1 MEYGVRCCGNTLS
14 GWGCDALCLLKD
26 YITLSIQVLSEK
38 LLSLSGHLKNDSKLI
53 HTASTKHKMCVTALQ
68 VVMFMWATPA
78 SLLPPIKVQKKFD
91 IVCCCTS
98 KPYSF
103 FLSFCSFISKL
114 NTWKKWTWCRS
125 SKSCFRTAL
134 WWRCLPLQG
143 WLLISTF
150 I

>member
-53 HTASTKHKMCVTALQ
+53 HTACTKHKMCVTALQ

-78 SLLPPIKVQKKFD
+78 SLLPPIKVQKN
-91 IVCCCTS
+91 VW
-98 KPYSF
+98 YSVLLYF
-103 FLSFCSFISKL
+103 KALLFLSFFSFISKL
-114 NTWKKWTWCRS
+114 NTWKRWTWCRS

>member
-1 MEYGVRCCGNTLS
+1 MEYGVRYCGNTLS
-14 GWGCDALCLLKD
+14 GWGCNALCVLKD

-53 HTASTKHKMCVTALQ
+53 HTACTKHKMFVTALQ
-68 VVMFMWATPA
+68 VVMFMWAIPA
-78 SLLPPIKVQKKFD
+78 SLLPPIKVQKN
-91 IVCCCTS
+91 VW
-98 KPYSF
+98 YSVLLYFKALLF
-103 FLSFCSFISKL
+103 FSFCSFISKL
-114 NTWKKWTWCRS
+114 NTWKRWTWCRS
-125 SKSCFRTAL
+125 FKSCFRTAL